1 MERQNNLLD
10 TIIACLNIAGQLAR
24 PLAAPSHNKG
34 EPLPYNMSND
44 IDHVLFT
51 KEQLAKRVAEIGAQ
65 ITADYADNEV
75 PPLVICILRGAA
87 TFACDLVRAI
97 DLPIEIDYMA
107 ISSYGASTRSS
118 GILRIVKDLDT
129 DIKDR
134 DVIVIEDVLD
144 SGLTLRYLSAN
155 LQARGVRS
163 FEVATLLCKRRTA
176 AIDPRY
182 VGFECPDEFVVG
194 YGLDY
199 AQKYR
204 NLPYVGVLKPEVYED

>member
-1 MERQNNLLD
+1 M
-10 TIIACLNIAGQLAR
+10 
-24 PLAAPSHNKG
+24 
-34 EPLPYNMSND
+34 PYNMSND

-51 KEQLAKRVAEIGAQ
+51 AKQLSERVAQLGAQ
-65 ITADYADNEV
+65 ITADYADNDV

-87 TFACDLVRAI
+87 TFASDLVRAI

-107 ISSYGASTRSS
+107 ISSYGAATRSS

-129 DIKDR
+129 EIKDR

-176 AIDPRY
+176 AVDPRY
-182 VGFECPDEFVVG
+182 VGFQCPDEFVVG

-199 AQKYR
+199 NQKYR
-204 NLPYVGVLKPEVYED
+204 NLPYIGVLKPELVEG